1 MRGTNWAVLA
11 GVVAMTLGGCAGSS
25 GASDTAESAPV
36 VAATAAAP
44 TAATDS
50 TCDGDAIAKAISTA
64 IAPGDKLVR
73 LDSFECSG
81 DFSYAF
87 ATTNS
92 ADGNPDTQ
100 IGVTI
105 VLKADGTGWAVQDR
119 DAVCGTAEMTD
130 GPAPYPTDAAVPE
143 AIWQNA
149 CQTN

>member
-1 MRGTNWAVLA
+1 MRGTKLALLASAAVMGLA
-11 GVVAMTLGGCAGSS
+11 GCAGSS
-25 GASDTAESAPV
+25 STSSADESAP
-36 VAATAAAP
+36 ATAA
-44 TAATDS
+44 TVAADS
-50 TCDGDAIAKAISTA
+50 TCAGDAIAKAIA
-64 IAPGDKLVR
+64 ADIAPGDELVR

-100 IGVTI
+100 TGVTI
-105 VLKADGTGWAVQDR
+105 VLKHDGAAWIVQDR
-119 DAVCGTAEMTD
+119 DAVCGTAQITD

-143 AIWQNA
+143 VIWESA